1 MSNTYSISVSSDIKW
16 FARAFCQLNL
26 VHSVDWYWFWPKQLA
41 LHFSKPRLHK
51 FTTTPLSWQTR
62 SHTIHLHSQ
71 PACLLWSFSPR
82 HEAVI
87 WFILLYYCF
96 LCPSPCLCLGTHDE
110 STARGQHTAK
120 VRIWRHDEVKMWLQ
134 FQNLPR
140 KKVPITTNCMLQFR
154 QLIWTKSEKSTRNFK
169 QSIEIKSL
177 CACKK
182 MSWNERE
189 KRKTEV
195 LLHKLIKASQ

>member
-1 MSNTYSISVSSDIKW
+1 MSNIYSISHSLDIKW
-16 FARAFCQLNL
+16 FAEKFDQLNL
-26 VHSVDWYWFWPKQLA
+26 VLWYWFRPKQLA

-62 SHTIHLHSQ
+62 SHTMHLHSQ
-71 PACLLWSFSPR
+71 LACLLWSFSLR

-120 VRIWRHDEVKMWLQ
+120 TRIWRHDEVKMRLQ
-134 FQNLPR
+134 FPTCPQR
-140 KKVPITTNCMLQFR
+140 KFPPPTIAYYNSEDQYELREKNQQHFYWSKIIGYML
-154 QLIWTKSEKSTRNFK
+154 
-169 QSIEIKSL
+169 
-177 CACKK
+177 K
-182 MSWNERE
+182 MSQNKRERW
-189 KRKTEV
+189 KFQV